1 MTAKL
6 DKQIKPEII
15 RRRFS
20 GLVVSDK
27 SDKTIVVRVDSVK
40 IHPKYKKRYTTS
52 RRYQVHDE
60 KNSHKVGDK
69 VSFVEC
75 RPLSHSKR
83 WRVID

>member
-83 WRVID
+83 WRVIY